1 MMDWKN
7 ETDSSWTLFL
17 DRDGVINVRLIDD
30 YVKNINE
37 FEFLPGVIEAF
48 EIFAKRFNRIII
60 VTNQQGVAKGL
71 MSLETVHDIHGFM
84 IEKIENQ
91 KGRVDGIYICPQLKS
106 EPDNY
111 RKPSPKMAF
120 MAKADFP
127 EIDLQKSIMVGDS
140 NSDIEF
146 GQNAGMHTI
155 LIGDEEIKSVPDDKF
170 DSLISFAN
178 TLK

>member
-1 MMDWKN
+1 MDWRNKIDN
-7 ETDSSWTLFL
+7 SWTLFL

-37 FEFLPGVIEAF
+37 FEFLPGVLDSF
-48 EIFAKRFNRIII
+48 EIFAEKFNKIII

-71 MSLETVHDIHGFM
+71 MTLETVHSIHDFM

-91 KGRVDGIYICPQLKS
+91 KGRVDGIYICPQLKT
-106 EPDNY
+106 ELNNY

-120 MAKADFP
+120 MAKDDFP
-127 EIDLQKSIMVGDS
+127 EIDFQKSIMVGDS

-155 LIGDEEIKSVPDDKF
+155 LIGDEQIKSVPDDKF
-170 DSLISFAN
+170 GSLISFAKS
-178 TLK
+178 LK

>member
-48 EIFAKRFNRIII
+48 EIFAKRFKKIII

-71 MSLETVHDIHGFM
+71 MSLETVHDIHDFM
-84 IEKIENQ
+84 IEQIENH

-120 MAKADFP
+120 MAKVDFP